1 MIGRWSIRGRLTALY
16 GGLFLLAG
24 AALLAVTYFLVW
36 QSLNGRLQ
44 PFTDG
49 ASLRELREASSDQVI
64 EAIRTAQVRYRD
76 EVLQSLLTRGG
87 LALLCVAAIAVAFG
101 WLLARSALQPVHRI
115 TEAARRI
122 AAGHGLHERI
132 PPTGPYDEVAE
143 LAETF
148 NSMLERLDRA
158 FDGQRRFVADASHE
172 MRTPLAVKRALIE
185 VSITRPGASA
195 DAKQLGAE
203 LLKVNARHERLIDG
217 LLTLADSEN
226 ELTERTRTSVSDIAE
241 HVLWQSRAVAERA
254 GVDLHHEMSPCEV
267 VGDPVLLERLV
278 RNLVDNAIRHNHRDG
293 WVDVSAGPGVLR
305 VANTGPRIEPYEAE
319 GLFRPFRRLDRDETT
334 TGDRGLGLGLS
345 IVRAIAA
352 AHGATVTATPGADGG
367 LAVAVRF
374 PEEP

>member
-1 MIGRWSIRGRLTALY
+1 MIGRWSVRGRLTALY
-16 GGLFLLAG
+16 GGLFVLAG
-24 AALLAVTYFLVW
+24 GALLAVTYLLVW

-44 PFTDG
+44 PFGD
-49 ASLRELREASSDQVI
+49 SMNLRELRTASPEDVI
-64 EAIRTAQVRYRD
+64 ASIRAAQVDYRD
-76 EVLQSLLTRGG
+76 DVVESLVTRGS
-87 LALLCVAAIAVAFG
+87 LALLCVALIAVAFG
-101 WLLARSALQPVHRI
+101 WLLARSALQPLHRI

-132 PPTGPYDEVAE
+132 PPTGPRDEVAE

-148 NSMLERLDRA
+148 NAMLDRLDRA

-203 LLKVNARHERLIDG
+203 LLEVNARHERLIDG

-226 ELTERTRTSVSDIAE
+226 ELTERSRTSVSDIAE
-241 HVLWQSRAVAERA
+241 HVLWQSKATADQA
-254 GVDLHHEMSPCEV
+254 GVDLHHDMAPCEV

-278 RNLVDNAIRHNHRDG
+278 RNLVDNAIRHNHRGG
-293 WVDVSAGPGVLR
+293 WVDVDAGPGVLV
-305 VANTGPRIEPYEAE
+305 VANTGPKIEPYEVE
-319 GLFRPFRRLDRDETT
+319 GLFRPFRRLDRVATT

-367 LAVAVRF
+367 LAVTVRF
-374 PEEP
+374 AGET

>member
-1 MIGRWSIRGRLTALY
+1 MTALY
-16 GGLFLLAG
+16 GGLFVLAG
-24 AALLAVTYFLVW
+24 AVLLVVTYLLAW
-36 QSLNGRLQ
+36 QSLNTRLQ
-44 PFTDG
+44 PLADLD
-49 ASLRELREASSDQVI
+49 SLRDL
-64 EAIRTAQVRYRD
+64 RTASPDELVEALRSAQSRYRD
-76 EVLQSLLTRGG
+76 EVLESLLARGS
-87 LALLCVAAIAVAFG
+87 LALLCVALVAVAFG
-101 WLLARSALQPVHRI
+101 WLLARSALQPLHRI

-132 PPTGPYDEVAE
+132 PPTGPRDEVAE

-148 NSMLERLDRA
+148 NAMLDRLDRA

-195 DAKQLGAE
+195 DAKQLGYE
-203 LLKVNARHERLIDG
+203 LLEVNARHERLIDG

-241 HVLWQSRAVAERA
+241 HVLLQSKRTAAEA
-254 GVDLHHEMSPCEV
+254 GVELHHEMSPCEV

-278 RNLVDNAIRHNHRDG
+278 RNLVDNAIRHNHRG
-293 WVDVSAGPGVLR
+293 GFVDVSAEPGSLV
-305 VANTGPRIEPYEAE
+305 VANTGPKIEPYEVE
-319 GLFRPFRRLDRDETT
+319 GLFRPFRRLDRDATA
-334 TGDRGLGLGLS
+334 TGERGLGLGLS

-374 PEEP
+374 AEEM